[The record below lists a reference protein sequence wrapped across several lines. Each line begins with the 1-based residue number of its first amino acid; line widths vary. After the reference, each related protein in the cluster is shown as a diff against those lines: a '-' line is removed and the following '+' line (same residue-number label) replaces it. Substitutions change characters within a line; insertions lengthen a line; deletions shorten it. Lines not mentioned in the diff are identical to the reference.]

1 MTDLREKT
9 VLVTGATA
17 GIGRETA
24 KHFAQAGCKLVLTGR
39 RDGRLGS
46 LKKELEQ
53 DFDSSVYIHAFD
65 ISSRSGCEEFFRSI
79 PEKFRN
85 IGILVNNAGVG
96 RGMDKLHEGS
106 IDDWEEMI
114 DTNVKGL
121 LYITRLVVPGMVAH
135 NIGHVINV
143 GSIAGQEVYPGG
155 NIYCA
160 SKHAVHAISQA
171 LRMELVDTPLRV
183 TEIAPGMVETEF
195 SVVRF
200 HGDRERADNVYKG
213 LDPLTGAD
221 IADLIVFSAS
231 RPAHVQINEVIV
243 MPTAQATATIAH
255 RKS

>member
-1 MTDLREKT
+1 MTELKGKT
-9 VLVTGATA
+9 VLVTGATS

-24 KHFAQAGCKLVLTGR
+24 KLFAKAGCNLILTGR
-39 RDGRLGS
+39 REARLVE
-46 LKKELEQ
+46 LKEELEQ
-53 DFDSSVYIHAFD
+53 GHGVSVSIHAFD
-65 ISSRSGCEEFFRSI
+65 ISSRSACEKFVSSI
-79 PEKFRN
+79 PREFQN
-85 IGILVNNAGVG
+85 IAFLVNNAGVG

-106 IDDWEEMI
+106 MDDWEEMI

-121 LYITRLVVPGMVAH
+121 LYVTRLIVPGMVSR
-135 NIGHVINV
+135 NSGHIINV

-200 HGDRERADNVYKG
+200 HGDKEKADNVYKG

-221 IADLIVFSAS
+221 IADLIVFAAN
-231 RPAHVQINEVIV
+231 RPAHVQINEIIV
-243 MPTAQATATIAH
+243 MPTSQATATIAH

>member
-1 MTDLREKT
+1 MTELKGKIAII
-9 VLVTGATA
+9 TGATA

-24 KHFAQAGCKLVLTGR
+24 KLFAKEGCNLILTGR
-39 RDGRLGS
+39 RENRLLE
-46 LKKELEQ
+46 LKEELEHGHGV
-53 DFDSSVYIHAFD
+53 SVSIHAFD
-65 ISSRSGCEEFFRSI
+65 ISSRFACEEFVSSI
-79 PEKFRN
+79 PEEFRE

-106 IDDWEEMI
+106 MDDWEEMI

-121 LYITRLVVPGMVAH
+121 LYITRLIAPGMVKR
-135 NIGHVINV
+135 NIGHIINV

-160 SKHAVHAISQA
+160 SKYAVHAISQA
-171 LRMELVDTPLRV
+171 LRMELVDTSLRV

-200 HGDRERADNVYKG
+200 HGDKERANNVYKG

-221 IADLIVFSAS
+221 IADLIIFAAS

-255 RKS
+255 RKG

>member
-1 MTDLREKT
+1 MDLKGKN

-24 KHFAQAGCKLVLTGR
+24 KLFAKEGCNLILTGR
-39 RDGRLGS
+39 RSSRLAE
-46 LKKELEQ
+46 LKSELESAHQ
-53 DFDSSVYIHAFD
+53 IAVSIHSFD
-65 ISSRSGCEEFFRSI
+65 ISDRKSCEEFVSSI
-79 PEKFRN
+79 PEEFRE
-85 IGILVNNAGVG
+85 IDILVNNAGVG
-96 RGMDKLHEGS
+96 RGMDKLHEGNM
-106 IDDWEEMI
+106 DDWEEMI

-121 LYITRLVVPGMVAH
+121 LYVTRLIVPGMVKQ
-135 NIGHVINV
+135 NSGHIINV

>member
-1 MTDLREKT
+1 MTELKGKT
-9 VLVTGATA
+9 TLITGATA

-24 KHFAQAGCKLVLTGR
+24 KLFAKEGCNLILTGR
-39 RDGRLGS
+39 REARLVE
-46 LKKELEQ
+46 LKEELEQ
-53 DFDSSVYIHAFD
+53 GYGVSVSIHSFD
-65 ISSRSGCEEFFRSI
+65 ISSRSACEEFVASI
-79 PEKFRN
+79 PREFQD
-85 IGILVNNAGVG
+85 IAFLVNNAGVG

-106 IDDWEEMI
+106 MDDWEEMI

-121 LYITRLVVPGMVAH
+121 LYVTRLIVPGMVSR
-135 NIGHVINV
+135 NSGHIINV

-195 SVVRF
+195 SIVRF
-200 HGDRERADNVYKG
+200 HGDKEKADNVYKG

-221 IADLIVFSAS
+221 IADLIVFAAN
-231 RPAHVQINEVIV
+231 RPAHVQINEIIV
-243 MPTAQATATIAH
+243 MPTSQATATIAH

>member
-1 MTDLREKT
+1 MTNLKGKT

-24 KHFAQAGCKLVLTGR
+24 KLFAKQGCSLVLAGR
-39 RDGRLGS
+39 REDRLFS

-53 DFDSSVYIHAFD
+53 GHGVAVSVHSFD
-65 ISSRSGCEEFFRSI
+65 ISSRTGCEKFISSI
-79 PEKFRN
+79 PAEFRD
-85 IGILVNNAGVG
+85 IDILVNNAGVG

-106 IDDWEEMI
+106 MDDWEEMI

-121 LYITRLVVPGMVAH
+121 LYITRLIVPGMVKRSA
-135 NIGHVINV
+135 GHIINV

-195 SVVRF
+195 SIVRF
-200 HGDRERADNVYKG
+200 HGDMKKADNVYKG

-221 IADLIVFSAS
+221 IADLIVFAAG

-243 MPTAQATATIAH
+243 MPTAQATATISH
-255 RKS
+255 RKD

>member
-1 MTDLREKT
+1 MNLKGKT

-24 KHFAQAGCKLVLTGR
+24 KLFAKEGCSLILTGR
-39 RDGRLGS
+39 REDRLSS

-53 DFDSSVYIHAFD
+53 GHGVAVSVHSFD
-65 ISSRSGCEEFFRSI
+65 ISSRSGCEGFVSSI
-79 PEKFRN
+79 PAEFRDVD
-85 IGILVNNAGVG
+85 ILVNNAGVG

-106 IDDWEEMI
+106 VDDWEEMI

-121 LYITRLVVPGMVAH
+121 LYITRLIVPGMVKR
-135 NIGHVINV
+135 NSGHIINV

-200 HGDRERADNVYKG
+200 HGDREQANNVYKG
-213 LDPLTGAD
+213 LDPLIGID
-221 IADLIVFSAS
+221 IAELIIFVAD

-243 MPTAQATATIAH
+243 MPTAQATATISH
-255 RKS
+255 RKG

>member
-1 MTDLREKT
+1 MELKGKT

-24 KHFAQAGCKLVLTGR
+24 KMFAEKGCNLILTGR
-39 RDGRLGS
+39 RENRLAE
-46 LKKELEQ
+46 LKSELENAGRIKV
-53 DFDSSVYIHAFD
+53 SIHSFD
-65 ISSRSGCEEFFRSI
+65 ISDRAACEKFVSGI
-79 PEKFRN
+79 PAEFRN
-85 IGILVNNAGVG
+85 IDILVNNAGVG
-96 RGMDKLHEGS
+96 RGMDKLHEGNL
-106 IDDWEEMI
+106 DDWEEMI

-121 LYITRLVVPGMVAH
+121 LYITRMIVPGMVKQ
-135 NIGHVINV
+135 NSGHIINV

-221 IADLIVFSAS
+221 IADLIVFAAS
-231 RPAHVQINEVIV
+231 RPPHVQINEVIV

-255 RKS
+255 RKN